1 MLVLIVT
8 VLNGITFTSH
18 KVYAAPT
25 PSQVNDAITKF
36 VDAVG
41 KFLPVGEDVTKI
53 AEFVTRLGGI
63 ASAASGIIGI
73 LQMCGVIKDPVLEML
88 GQILDAVKDV
98 QTTLQNMNNTL
109 NDISKALIQI
119 QVSIEEK
126 ARNADATRMSK
137 YWNDFNTDYTK
148 KLKTYVNEYQAKI
161 NSGIKKWWEE
171 TSHEGVCVL
180 MTKKYTEENP
190 LTYSRQD
197 FDKRFP
203 EKSDISGDII
213 NIDWSLRIPSEYM
226 PDTQA
231 VTFNINTYRDDF
243 KKLMAPKLEEAINDR
258 LMYDYGREVQRE
270 YDRLTEEDRKK
281 MLESYADQVMNTEIY
296 KIACEVMTDN
306 NVWIA
311 QVISTY
317 MQYCD
322 NILQRDSGVNA
333 FLNYIFNTHAFERDK
348 TFCECMIAQAGFYGE
363 FALTCAGQTIETKE
377 KIREYFVNTVLNLSE
392 RKSKAITG
400 HLQ

>member
-25 PSQVNDAITKF
+25 LSQVNDAITKF

-126 ARNADATRMSK
+126 ARN
-137 YWNDFNTDYTK
+137 YDFFK
-148 KLKTYVNEYQAKI
+148 MAK
-161 NSGIKKWWEE
+161 ECRCRA
-171 TSHEGVCVL
+171 GV
-180 MTKKYTEENP
+180 
-190 LTYSRQD
+190 SR
-197 FDKRFP
+197 
-203 EKSDISGDII
+203 
-213 NIDWSLRIPSEYM
+213 
-226 PDTQA
+226 
-231 VTFNINTYRDDF
+231 
-243 KKLMAPKLEEAINDR
+243 
-258 LMYDYGREVQRE
+258 
-270 YDRLTEEDRKK
+270 
-281 MLESYADQVMNTEIY
+281 
-296 KIACEVMTDN
+296 
-306 NVWIA
+306 
-311 QVISTY
+311 
-317 MQYCD
+317 
-322 NILQRDSGVNA
+322 
-333 FLNYIFNTHAFERDK
+333 
-348 TFCECMIAQAGFYGE
+348 
-363 FALTCAGQTIETKE
+363 
-377 KIREYFVNTVLNLSE
+377 
-392 RKSKAITG
+392 
-400 HLQ
+400 